1 MLHDKDIREP
11 LFDFLDETYGKIRI
25 IEEKT
30 MGKSRADVVMV
41 TEDALYG
48 IEIKSDADTYAR
60 LASQVKDYDKY
71 YDFNYV
77 VVGTS
82 HAMHIRE
89 HVPEYWGVITVE
101 IVEDAF
107 DFYILRRPEPNPK
120 VTWKRKLEILWR
132 PELAKLQDWNQMPKY
147 KEKSKAFV
155 KDKIV
160 ERLEAGKI
168 DEVQLKHQ
176 VSEVLLERDY
186 NNVGEQLAEFKK
198 GEIAKKLEKENDP
211 ERQIE
216 MMAQRAQAKKN
227 FKKRGRRRRRV

>member
-11 LFDFLDETYGKIRI
+11 LFDFLDETSDEVLYQSTSLDTKAYGKIRI

-41 TEDALYG
+41 TEDALCG

-82 HAMHIRE
+82 HALHIRE

-132 PELAKLQDWNQMPKY
+132 PELAQLQDWNKMPKY

-168 DEVQLKHQ
+168 EIFQLFKMRM
-176 VSEVLLERDY
+176 EKVL
-186 NNVGEQLAEFKK
+186 F
-198 GEIAKKLEKENDP
+198 
-211 ERQIE
+211 
-216 MMAQRAQAKKN
+216 
-227 FKKRGRRRRRV
+227 

>member
-11 LFDFLDETYGKIRI
+11 LFDFLDETSDEVLYQSTSLDTKAYGKIRI

-82 HAMHIRE
+82 HALHIRE

-132 PELAKLQDWNQMPKY
+132 PELAQLQDWNKMPKY

-168 DEVQLKHQ
+168 EIFQLFKMRM
-176 VSEVLLERDY
+176 EKVL
-186 NNVGEQLAEFKK
+186 F
-198 GEIAKKLEKENDP
+198 
-211 ERQIE
+211 
-216 MMAQRAQAKKN
+216 
-227 FKKRGRRRRRV
+227 